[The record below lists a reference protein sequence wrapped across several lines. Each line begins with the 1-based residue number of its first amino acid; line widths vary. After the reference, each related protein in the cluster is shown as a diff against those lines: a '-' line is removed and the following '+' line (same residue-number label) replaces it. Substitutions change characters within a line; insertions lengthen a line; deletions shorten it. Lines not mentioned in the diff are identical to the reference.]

1 MNIFD
6 AHCDVLYKMW
16 GNKKIKFEHDHRL
29 HVDYEGL
36 VHTGKK
42 NIQCFAVYIPENVH
56 ELMQFQT
63 ALEMIDIFYRKI
75 LSKKLIKLV
84 QNRKDMDG
92 LKDGEIGAILTLEG
106 CEAIGQDLTK
116 LRTLFRLGVRSVGL
130 TWNHSNAVADGA
142 LEPRG
147 GGLTQ
152 FGRSVVKENNAH
164 HVWTDVSHLSE
175 QAFWDVIELADYVI
189 ASHSNAKALC
199 NHPRN
204 LTNQQVAALIKK
216 DASVGVTFVPEFLK
230 EGGTAAIKDVLLHID
245 HICAL
250 GGEKQIGFGSDFDGI
265 EHTLIDLK
273 HYRDYE
279 RFIEEL
285 LKHYS
290 EKLVIGFL
298 YENFKERFQ

>member
-16 GNKKIKFEHDHRL
+16 RNKKINFQYDQRL
-29 HVDYEGL
+29 HVDYESL
-36 VHTGKK
+36 LNTGKK
-42 NIQCFAVYIPENVH
+42 NIQCFAIYIPESVH
-56 ELMQFQT
+56 EQMQFQT
-63 ALEMIDIFYRKI
+63 ALEMIDIFYQKI

-84 QNRKDMDG
+84 QNRNDIEE
-92 LKDGEIGAILTLEG
+92 LKDGEIGAVLTLEG

-130 TWNHSNAVADGA
+130 TWNYSNAVADGA

-147 GGLTQ
+147 GGLTR
-152 FGRSVVKENNAH
+152 FGRHVVQENNAH

-199 NHPRN
+199 HHPRN
-204 LTNQQVAALIKK
+204 LTDQQIDALLKK
-216 DASVGVTFVPEFLK
+216 DASIGVTFVPEFLK
-230 EGGTAAIKDVLLHID
+230 EGGTAGIKDVLLHID

-250 GGEKQIGFGSDFDGI
+250 GGEKKLGFGSDFDGI
-265 EHTLIDLK
+265 ENTLIDLK

-279 RFIEEL
+279 RLIEEL

-290 EKLVIGFL
+290 EKLVVGFL
-298 YENFKERFQ
+298 YENFKKRFQ